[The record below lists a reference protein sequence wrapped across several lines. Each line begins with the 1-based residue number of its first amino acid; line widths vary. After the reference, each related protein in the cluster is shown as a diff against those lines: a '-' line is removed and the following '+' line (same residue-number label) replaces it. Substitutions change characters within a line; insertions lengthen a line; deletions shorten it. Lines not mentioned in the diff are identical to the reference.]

1 MYVRV
6 CLEEAVISSRGGASA
21 RCLYLAGEPSEHL
34 RARVA
39 PSPFALRAWRGALR
53 STDRWVR
60 LSGAGWMF
68 DAVARVL
75 RWLQAARDAA
85 GAGPHGEQAG
95 ARDGLISSRNRQVG
109 EVPEMFRRLRRAWRL
124 AALLNFCM
132 GAREKRLEFC

>member
-1 MYVRV
+1 VWANLLLTLLVVLGR
-6 CLEEAVISSRGGASA
+6 
-21 RCLYLAGEPSEHL
+21 
-34 RARVA
+34 
-39 PSPFALRAWRGALR
+39 
-53 STDRWVR
+53 
-60 LSGAGWMF
+60 MF

-109 EVPEMFRRLRRAWRL
+109 EVPEIFRRLRRAWRL